1 MESPGDEPDAPR
13 TRRLRGGPGAFNCKA
28 HGYLAL
34 QVFFGLFQVGV
45 FIGTNP
51 LVCHMTMD
59 RIKVSWN
66 EFRKMHK
73 GLPKEEISEKWGQY
87 KEGAYDITVI
97 NESPRSKKESKALK
111 KINAKTGLTLAQK
124 IGRGLF

>member
-1 MESPGDEPDAPR
+1 
-13 TRRLRGGPGAFNCKA
+13 
-28 HGYLAL
+28 
-34 QVFFGLFQVGV
+34 
-45 FIGTNP
+45 
-51 LVCHMTMD
+51 MD

>member
-1 MESPGDEPDAPR
+1 M
-13 TRRLRGGPGAFNCKA
+13 
-28 HGYLAL
+28 
-34 QVFFGLFQVGV
+34 

-59 RIKVSWN
+59 RIKVTWN

-73 GLPKEEISEKWGQY
+73 GLPKEEISEKWGLY

-97 NESPRSKKESKALK
+97 NEAPRSKKESKALK
-111 KINAKTGLTLAQK
+111 KINAKTGLTLSQK
-124 IGRGLF
+124 IARGLF